1 MQLSGKMKQNL
12 IKIIPFIPLFSVIIL
27 LIIRPYYLSLGG
39 GDTDFHL
46 IRAREI
52 LMNPFYGIY
61 WDYLTYYPVGRAL
74 WHPPLFHTVF
84 AFLWYVVGLRFANT
98 IFVFIQIILTVF
110 IASWIGKREYGTIA
124 GFFAGMFSLAVPR
137 VDILGVALPAN
148 FVPILATLTIYFLP
162 KNQFK
167 AFITSL
173 IGVWTHS
180 VGLIIFIPLFL
191 VDGAKKNWKYILLLL
206 PSVLFWGWYFIS
218 FSGQSGV
225 LGSAYPPFYIVP
237 MIQIFSL
244 ILIGLFGS
252 IGLYF
257 LYKIDNKRFKLI
269 IAYIVI
275 VMVSGYTDISRGL
288 EYAALP
294 LAIMSGLAVSK
305 IYETIKNKK
314 KFLSTYFVLILLIL
328 SILGVSPFFSIV
340 ENTNADWDDLN
351 IPINGYVVLGD
362 YITDNFDENEIIWA
376 DSLSADKIVWL
387 TGRKVSNGRYG
398 TPKNFMEEHQK
409 INIYTINNTFY
420 INNENNETIKKIDSK
435 YVLF

>member
-1 MQLSGKMKQNL
+1 MKQNL
-12 IKIIPFIPLFSVIIL
+12 IKIIPFIPLFSVLIL
-27 LIIRPYYLSLGG
+27 LILRPYYLSVGG

-84 AFLWYVVGLRFANT
+84 AFLWYLVGVRFANT
-98 IFVFIQIILTVF
+98 IFVFTQIILTVI
-110 IASWIGKREYGTIA
+110 IASWIGKREYGVMA
-124 GFFAGMFSLAVPR
+124 GFFAGMFSLTVPR
-137 VDILGVALPAN
+137 VDILTVALPAN
-148 FVPILATLTIYFLP
+148 FIPILATLTIYFLP
-162 KNQFK
+162 KDQFK
-167 AFITSL
+167 AFLASL

-191 VDGAKKNWKYILLLL
+191 VDGARKNWKYILLLL

-225 LGSAYPPFYIVP
+225 IESAYPLFYIIP
-237 MIQIFSL
+237 TIQIFSL

-257 LYKIDNKRFKLI
+257 LYKMDNKRFKLI

-275 VMVSGYTDISRGL
+275 VMVSGYTDISRGF

-294 LAIMSGLAVSK
+294 LAIMSGLAVSRIYGIIK
-305 IYETIKNKK
+305 IKK
-314 KFLSTYFVLILLIL
+314 KFLSNYFILILVLL
-328 SILGVSPFFSIV
+328 SFIGISPFFSIV
-340 ENTNADWDDLN
+340 ENTNANWDDLN
-351 IPINGYVVLGD
+351 IPINGYAELGD
-362 YITDNFDENEIIWA
+362 YITSNSNQSEIIWA
-376 DSLSADKIVWL
+376 DPSSADKIVWL
-387 TGRKVSNGRYG
+387 TGMRVSNGRYG
-398 TPKNFMEEHQK
+398 APKNFVEEHQK